1 MEMNL
6 FFSSTVNLNFADA
19 GSSFFFVPFEFIAEA
34 EMSRVVS
41 R

>member
-19 GSSFFFVPFEFIAEA
+19 GSPFFVPFEFIAEA
-34 EMSRVVS
+34 GMSRVVS